1 MSIVVEQ
8 TVPFSREQLDL
19 DNPERWSKLF
29 PLIRPSVTR
38 TRAAKGQAV
47 IVDRSL
53 DGSQNVQIAAVGST
67 GNFSSKVLLERNI
80 AAFTTEQHGTGQ
92 IGAKDIAEALRAND
106 VGCPC
111 GLVIVK
117 ASNKRYLEVVGN
129 GLVEVDVDGELELD
143 HVLSL
148 LSVADIKTR

>member
-1 MSIVVEQ
+1 
-8 TVPFSREQLDL
+8 
-19 DNPERWSKLF
+19 
-29 PLIRPSVTR
+29 
-38 TRAAKGQAV
+38 
-47 IVDRSL
+47 
-53 DGSQNVQIAAVGST
+53 
-67 GNFSSKVLLERNI
+67 VLLERNI